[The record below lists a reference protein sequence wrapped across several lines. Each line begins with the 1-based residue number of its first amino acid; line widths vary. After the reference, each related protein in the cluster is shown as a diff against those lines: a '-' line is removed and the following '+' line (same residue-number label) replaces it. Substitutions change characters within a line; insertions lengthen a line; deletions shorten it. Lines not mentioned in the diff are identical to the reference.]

1 MLKGKIVLFES
12 MKKEEDLCCD
22 NSLEIKVMITQ
33 SFLTDLTYKINGAA
47 IEVHKNLGPG
57 LLEIVYHK
65 CLIEEFTL
73 RDINFTSEFEVPLI
87 YKGKS
92 LNCDLRCDFLVENL
106 IVVEIKSVSIIHDMH
121 RAQLLNYMNLLKVP
135 KGILLNFNVINLYHE
150 GQETLVNKYYEML
163 M

>member
-1 MLKGKIVLFES
+1 
-12 MKKEEDLCCD
+12 
-22 NSLEIKVMITQ
+22 MITQ

-57 LLEIVYHK
+57 LLESVYHK

-73 RDINFTSEFEVPLI
+73 RNINFKSEVVVPVV

-92 LNCDLRCDFLVENL
+92 INSDFKCDFFVENL
-106 IVVEIKSVSIIHDMH
+106 IVVEIKSVSAISDIH

-150 GQETLVNKYYEML
+150 GQETLVNKYYQML

>member
-1 MLKGKIVLFES
+1 
-12 MKKEEDLCCD
+12 
-22 NSLEIKVMITQ
+22 MITQ
-33 SFLTDLTYKINGAA
+33 SFLTDLNYKINGAT

-57 LLEIVYHK
+57 LLEMVYHK

-73 RDINFTSEFEVPLI
+73 RNINFKSEVVVPLI

-106 IVVEIKSVSIIHDMH
+106 IVVELKSVSEIHDIH
-121 RAQLLNYMNLLKVP
+121 RAQLLNYMKLLKVP

>member
-1 MLKGKIVLFES
+1 
-12 MKKEEDLCCD
+12 
-22 NSLEIKVMITQ
+22 MITQ

-57 LLEIVYHK
+57 LLEMVYHK

-73 RDINFTSEFEVPLI
+73 RNINFKSEVVVPLI

-106 IVVEIKSVSIIHDMH
+106 IVVELKSVSEIHDIH

>member
-1 MLKGKIVLFES
+1 
-12 MKKEEDLCCD
+12 
-22 NSLEIKVMITQ
+22 MITQ

-57 LLEIVYHK
+57 LLELVYHK

-73 RDINFTSEFEVPLI
+73 RNINFKSEVVVPLI

-106 IVVEIKSVSIIHDMH
+106 IVVELKSVSEIHDIH

>member
-1 MLKGKIVLFES
+1 
-12 MKKEEDLCCD
+12 
-22 NSLEIKVMITQ
+22 MITQ

-57 LLEIVYHK
+57 LLEMVYHK

-73 RDINFTSEFEVPLI
+73 RNINFKSEVVVPLI

-92 LNCDLRCDFLVENL
+92 LNCDLKCDFLVENL
-106 IVVEIKSVSIIHDMH
+106 IVVELKSVSEIHDIH

>member
-1 MLKGKIVLFES
+1 
-12 MKKEEDLCCD
+12 
-22 NSLEIKVMITQ
+22 MITQ

-57 LLEIVYHK
+57 LLEMVYHK
-65 CLIEEFTL
+65 CMIEEFTL
-73 RDINFTSEFEVPLI
+73 RNINFKSEFVVPLM

-106 IVVEIKSVSIIHDMH
+106 IVVELKSVSEIHDIH

-150 GQETLVNKYYEML
+150 GQETLVNKYYEIL

>member
-1 MLKGKIVLFES
+1 
-12 MKKEEDLCCD
+12 
-22 NSLEIKVMITQ
+22 MITQ

-57 LLEIVYHK
+57 LLEMVYHR
-65 CLIEEFTL
+65 CMIEEFTL
-73 RDINFTSEFEVPLI
+73 RNINFKSEFVVPLM

-92 LNCDLRCDFLVENL
+92 LNCDLRCDFFVENL
-106 IVVEIKSVSIIHDMH
+106 IVLEIKSVSEVHDIH

>member
-1 MLKGKIVLFES
+1 
-12 MKKEEDLCCD
+12 
-22 NSLEIKVMITQ
+22 MITQ

-57 LLEIVYHK
+57 LLEMVYHK

-73 RDINFTSEFEVPLI
+73 RNINFKSEVVVPII

-106 IVVEIKSVSIIHDMH
+106 IVVEIKSVSTVSDIH

>member
-1 MLKGKIVLFES
+1 
-12 MKKEEDLCCD
+12 
-22 NSLEIKVMITQ
+22 MITQ

-57 LLEIVYHK
+57 LLEMVYHK
-65 CLIEEFTL
+65 CMIEEFTL
-73 RDINFTSEFEVPLI
+73 RNINFKSECVVPLT

-92 LNCDLRCDFLVENL
+92 LNCDLRCDFFVENL
-106 IVVEIKSVSIIHDMH
+106 IVLEIKSVSEIHDIH

>member
-1 MLKGKIVLFES
+1 
-12 MKKEEDLCCD
+12 
-22 NSLEIKVMITQ
+22 MITQ

-57 LLEIVYHK
+57 LLEVVYHK

-73 RDINFTSEFEVPLI
+73 RNINFKNEVVVPLI

-92 LNCDLRCDFLVENL
+92 LNCELRCDFLVENL
-106 IVVEIKSVSIIHDMH
+106 IVVELKSVSTVNDIH

-135 KGILLNFNVINLYHE
+135 KGIMLNFNVINLYHE
-150 GQETLVNKYYEML
+150 GQETMVNKYYEML